1 MSVSTLESENA
12 QPVAQT
18 QNSELIYRLEDRP
31 PLPQTLFAACQ
42 HLLAMFVAVITP
54 ALLICQALGL
64 PAQDTQ
70 HIISMSLFASGV
82 ASIIQIKAWGP
93 VGSGLLSIQGTSFNF
108 VAPLIM
114 GGTALKTGGADVP
127 TMMAALF
134 GTLMLASCTEMVIS
148 RVLHLARRIITPLVS
163 GVVVMI
169 IGLSLIQVGLT
180 SIGGGY
186 AAMSDNTFGA
196 PKNLLLI
203 GGGYAAM
210 SDNTFGAPKNLLLAG
225 VVLAL
230 IILLNRQRN
239 PYLRVASLVIA
250 MAAGYALAWFMG
262 MLPESN
268 EPMTQEL
275 IMVPTPLYYGL
286 GIEWSLLLPLMLVF
300 MITSLETIGD
310 ITATSDV
317 SEQPVSG
324 PLYMKRLKGGVL
336 ANGLNSFVSAV
347 FNTFPNSCFGQN
359 NGVIQLTGV
368 ASRYVGFVVAL
379 MLIVLGLFPAVS
391 GFVQHIPEPVLGG
404 ATLVMFGT
412 IAASGV
418 RIVSR
423 EPLNRRAILIIALSL
438 AVGLGVSQ
446 QPLILQFAPEWLKNL
461 LSSGIAAGG
470 ITAIVL
476 NLIFPP
482 EKQ

>member
-1 MSVSTLESENA
+1 MSVNTVESENA
-12 QPVAQT
+12 QTVAHAQP
-18 QNSELIYRLEDRP
+18 SELIYRLEDRP
-31 PLPQTLFAACQ
+31 PIAQTLFAALQ
-42 HLLAMFVAVITP
+42 HLLAMFVGVITP
-54 ALLICQALGL
+54 GLLICQALGL

-134 GTLMLASCTEMVIS
+134 GSLMLASCTEMVIS
-148 RVLHLARRIITPLVS
+148 RILPFARRVITPLVS

-180 SIGGGY
+180 SVGGG
-186 AAMSDNTFGA
+186 FGA
-196 PKNLLLI
+196 MANH
-203 GGGYAAM
+203 
-210 SDNTFGAPKNLLLAG
+210 TFGAPKNLLLAG
-225 VVLAL
+225 IVLAI

-239 PYLRVASLVIA
+239 PYLRIASLVIA
-250 MAAGYALAWFMG
+250 MAVGYVVAMMMG
-262 MLPESN
+262 MLPDYVA
-268 EPMTQEL
+268 PADTFM
-275 IMVPTPLYYGL
+275 IPTPLYYGL
-286 GIEWSLLLPLMLVF
+286 SIDWSLLLPLMLVF

-324 PLYMKRLKGGVL
+324 PVYMNRLKGGVL

-368 ASRYVGFVVAL
+368 ASRYVGFFVAVML
-379 MLIVLGLFPAVS
+379 MVMGLFPAVAA
-391 GFVQHIPEPVLGG
+391 FVQQLPEPVLGG

-423 EPLNRRAILIIALSL
+423 EPLNRRAIMIIALSL

-446 QPLILQFAPEWLKNL
+446 QPMILQFAPDWLKNL

-476 NLIFPP
+476 NLVFPVDKP
-482 EKQ
+482 

>member
-1 MSVSTLESENA
+1 MNSAISDKTSVTPATN
-12 QPVAQT
+12 T
-18 QNSELIYRLEDRP
+18 NSELIYRLEDRP

-54 ALLICQALGL
+54 GLLIAQALGL
-64 PAQDTQ
+64 SAHDTQ
-70 HIISMSLFASGV
+70 RIISMSLFASGL
-82 ASIIQIKAWGP
+82 ASLLQIRTWGP

-114 GGTALKTGGADVP
+114 DGMALKNNGVDTEG
-127 TMMAALF
+127 MMAALF
-134 GTLMLASCTEMVIS
+134 GTLMLAAMTEVILS
-148 RVLHLARRIITPLVS
+148 RFLHLARRIITPLVS

-186 AAMSDNTFGA
+186 GAMADNTFGSA
-196 PKNLLLI
+196 DNLI
-203 GGGYAAM
+203 
-210 SDNTFGAPKNLLLAG
+210 LAG
-225 VVLAL
+225 IVLAV
-230 IILLNRQRN
+230 IVLLNRQKN
-239 PYLRVASLVIA
+239 PYLRVASLVLA
-250 MAAGYALAWFMG
+250 MTAGYLAAWWMG
-262 MLPESN
+262 MLPEN
-268 EPMTQEL
+268 HTEIPKEM
-275 IMVPTPLYYGL
+275 IVIPAPLYYGL
-286 GIEWSLLLPLMLVF
+286 SIDWNLLLPLILIF
-300 MITSLETIGD
+300 MVTSLETIGD

-336 ANGLNSFVSAV
+336 ANGLNSALSAV

-368 ASRYVGFVVAL
+368 ASRYVGYVVAL
-379 MLIVLGLFPAVS
+379 MLIVLGLFPAVA

-404 ATLVMFGT
+404 ATIVMFGT

-423 EPLNRRAILIIALSL
+423 ETLNRRAIMIIALSL
-438 AVGLGVSQ
+438 AVGMGISQ
-446 QPLILQFAPEWLKNL
+446 QPLILQFAPDWLKTL

-470 ITAIVL
+470 LTAIAL

-482 EKQ
+482 EK

>member
-1 MSVSTLESENA
+1 MSMSSSELDA
-12 QPVAQT
+12 ARQT
-18 QNSELIYRLEDRP
+18 ASEPRASELIYRLEDRP
-31 PLPQTLFAACQ
+31 PLPQTLFAAGQ

-70 HIISMSLFASGV
+70 HIISMSLFASGL
-82 ASIIQIKAWGP
+82 ASILQIKTWGP

-108 VAPLIM
+108 VSPLIM
-114 GGTALKTGGADVP
+114 GGLALKNGGADVP

-134 GTLMLASCTEMVIS
+134 GTLMVASCTEILLS

-163 GVVVMI
+163 GIVVMI

-186 AAMSDNTFGA
+186 AAMNDHSFG
-196 PKNLLLI
+196 
-203 GGGYAAM
+203 
-210 SDNTFGAPKNLLLAG
+210 SPKNLLLAG
-225 VVLAL
+225 AVLAV

-250 MAAGYALAWFMG
+250 MAVGYLLAWAMD
-262 MLPESN
+262 MLPADA
-268 EPMTQEL
+268 PAAPTAA
-275 IMVPTPLYYGL
+275 ITIPTPLYYGL
-286 GIEWSLLLPLMLVF
+286 GFDWNLLLPLMLIF
-300 MITSLETIGD
+300 MVTSLETIGD

-336 ANGLNSFVSAV
+336 ANGLNSMLSAV

-379 MLIVLGLFPAVS
+379 MLIALGLFPAVA

-404 ATLVMFGT
+404 ATIVMFGT

-423 EPLNRRAILIIALSL
+423 ERLNRRAIMIMALSL
-438 AVGLGVSQ
+438 AVGMGVSQ
-446 QPLILQFAPEWLKNL
+446 QPLILQFAPDWLKTL
-461 LSSGIAAGG
+461 LSSGIATGG

-476 NLIFPP
+476 NLVFPQEH
-482 EKQ
+482 EKK

>member
-1 MSVSTLESENA
+1 MSVNTAESENA
-12 QPVAQT
+12 QPVAHKPA
-18 QNSELIYRLEDRP
+18 SELIYRLEDRP
-31 PLPQTLFAACQ
+31 PLPQTLFAAFQ

-134 GTLMLASCTEMVIS
+134 GTLMLASCTEMVLS
-148 RVLHLARRIITPLVS
+148 RILHLARRIITPLVS

-180 SIGGGY
+180 SIGGG
-186 AAMSDNTFGA
+186 
-196 PKNLLLI
+196 I
-203 GGGYAAM
+203 
-210 SDNTFGAPKNLLLAG
+210 
-225 VVLAL
+225 VLAL
-230 IILLNRQRN
+230 IIILNRQRN
-239 PYLRVASLVIA
+239 PYLRIASLVIA
-250 MAAGYALAWFMG
+250 MAAGYLAAWFLD
-262 MLPESN
+262 MLPANTAPTNSS
-268 EPMTQEL
+268 L
-275 IMVPTPLYYGL
+275 ITVPTPLYYGL
-286 GIEWSLLLPLMLVF
+286 GIDWSLLLPLMLVF

-446 QPLILQFAPEWLKNL
+446 QPLILQFAPDWLKNL

-482 EKQ
+482 EKA

>member
-1 MSVSTLESENA
+1 MSTQSAELDA
-12 QPVAQT
+12 PQQT
-18 QNSELIYRLEDRP
+18 TTRPSELIYRLEDPP
-31 PLPQTLFAACQ
+31 PLAQTLFAACQ

-54 ALLICQALGL
+54 GLLICQALGL
-64 PAQDTQ
+64 PAEDTQ
-70 HIISMSLFASGV
+70 RIISMSLFASGL
-82 ASIIQIKAWGP
+82 ASLLQIKTWGP
-93 VGSGLLSIQGTSFNF
+93 IGSGLLSIQGTSFNF

-114 GGTALKTGGADVP
+114 GGLALKNGGADIP

-134 GTLMLASCTEMVIS
+134 GTLMVASCTEIILS
-148 RVLHLARRIITPLVS
+148 RFLHLARRIITPLVS
-163 GVVVMI
+163 GIVVMI

-186 AAMSDNTFGA
+186 GAMSDH
-196 PKNLLLI
+196 
-203 GGGYAAM
+203 
-210 SDNTFGAPKNLLLAG
+210 TFGAPKNLLLAG
-225 VVLAL
+225 SVLL
-230 IILLNRQRN
+230 VIILLNRQRN

-250 MAAGYALAWFMG
+250 MAVGYLLAWTLG
-262 MLPESN
+262 MLPESR
-268 EPMTQEL
+268 PVVDTAL
-275 IMVPTPLYYGL
+275 ITIPTPLYYGL
-286 GIEWSLLLPLMLVF
+286 SFDWNLLVPLMLIF
-300 MITSLETIGD
+300 MVTSLETIGD

-317 SEQPVSG
+317 SEQPVRG

-336 ANGLNSFVSAV
+336 ANGLNSMLSAV

-379 MLIVLGLFPAVS
+379 MLIVLGLFPAVA

-423 EPLNRRAILIIALSL
+423 ETLNRRAIMIMALSL
-438 AVGLGVSQ
+438 AVGMGVAQ
-446 QPLILQFAPEWLKNL
+446 QPLILQFAPDWIKTL

-476 NLIFPP
+476 NLLFPE
-482 EKQ
+482 EK

>member
-1 MSVSTLESENA
+1 MSVNTIESENA
-12 QPVAQT
+12 QPVAKT
-18 QNSELIYRLEDRP
+18 QPSELIYRLEDRP
-31 PLPQTLFAACQ
+31 PLPQTLFAALQ
-42 HLLAMFVAVITP
+42 HLLAMFVGVITP

-70 HIISMSLFASGV
+70 HILSMSLFASGV
-82 ASIIQIKAWGP
+82 ASLIHITAWGP

-148 RVLHLARRIITPLVS
+148 RILPLARRIITPLVS

-180 SIGGGY
+180 SVGGGF
-186 AAMSDNTFGA
+186 AAMGNH
-196 PKNLLLI
+196 
-203 GGGYAAM
+203 
-210 SDNTFGAPKNLLLAG
+210 TFGAPKNLLLAG
-225 VVLAL
+225 VVLGL

-239 PYLRVASLVIA
+239 PYLRIASLVIA
-250 MAAGYALAWFMG
+250 MAVGYVLAMFMG
-262 MLPESN
+262 MLPEYNAPES
-268 EPMTQEL
+268 TF
-275 IMVPTPLYYGL
+275 MVPTPLYYGL
-286 GIEWSLLLPLMLVF
+286 SIDWSLLLPLMLVF

-317 SEQPVSG
+317 SEQPVTG

-368 ASRYVGFVVAL
+368 ASRYIGFFIAVML
-379 MLIVLGLFPAVS
+379 MVLGLFPAVS
-391 GFVQHIPEPVLGG
+391 AFVQQLPEPVLGG

-446 QPLILQFAPEWLKNL
+446 QPQILQFAPDWLKNL

-482 EKQ
+482 EKE

>member
-196 PKNLLLI
+196 PKNLLL
-203 GGGYAAM
+203 
-210 SDNTFGAPKNLLLAG
+210 
-225 VVLAL
+225 
-230 IILLNRQRN
+230 
-239 PYLRVASLVIA
+239 
-250 MAAGYALAWFMG
+250 
-262 MLPESN
+262 
-268 EPMTQEL
+268 
-275 IMVPTPLYYGL
+275 
-286 GIEWSLLLPLMLVF
+286 PLMLVF

>member
-1 MSVSTLESENA
+1 MPSLPIRECHSMSTQSAELDA
-12 QPVAQT
+12 PQQT
-18 QNSELIYRLEDRP
+18 TTRPSELIYRLEDRP
-31 PLPQTLFAACQ
+31 PLTQTLFAACQ

-54 ALLICQALGL
+54 GLLICQALGL
-64 PAQDTQ
+64 PAEDTQ
-70 HIISMSLFASGV
+70 RIISMSLFASGL
-82 ASIIQIKAWGP
+82 ASLLQIKTWGP

-108 VAPLIM
+108 VSPLIM
-114 GGTALKTGGADVP
+114 GGLALKNGGADIP

-134 GTLMLASCTEMVIS
+134 GTLMVASCTEIILS
-148 RVLHLARRIITPLVS
+148 RFLHLARRIITPLVS
-163 GVVVMI
+163 GIVVMI

-186 AAMSDNTFGA
+186 GAMSDHTFG
-196 PKNLLLI
+196 
-203 GGGYAAM
+203 
-210 SDNTFGAPKNLLLAG
+210 SPKNLLLAG
-225 VVLAL
+225 SVLL
-230 IILLNRQRN
+230 VIILLNRQRN

-250 MAAGYALAWFMG
+250 MAVGYLLAWTLG
-262 MLPESN
+262 MLPESR
-268 EPMTQEL
+268 PVVDTAL
-275 IMVPTPLYYGL
+275 ITIPTPLYYGL
-286 GIEWSLLLPLMLVF
+286 SFDWNLLVPLMLIF
-300 MITSLETIGD
+300 MVTSLETIGD

-317 SEQPVSG
+317 SEQPVRG

-336 ANGLNSFVSAV
+336 ANGLNSMLSAV

-379 MLIVLGLFPAVS
+379 MLIVLGLFPAVA

-423 EPLNRRAILIIALSL
+423 ETLNRRAIMIMALSL
-438 AVGLGVSQ
+438 AVGMGVAQ
-446 QPLILQFAPEWLKNL
+446 QPLILQFAPDWIKTL

-476 NLIFPP
+476 NLLFPE
-482 EKQ
+482 EK

>member
-1 MSVSTLESENA
+1 MRIPSAEPLRPEEPA
-12 QPVAQT
+12 AAHPR
-18 QNSELIYRLEDRP
+18 SELIYRLEDRP
-31 PLPQTLFAACQ
+31 PLPQTLFAAGQ

-70 HIISMSLFASGV
+70 HIIRMSLFASGL
-82 ASIIQIKAWGP
+82 ASILQIKTWGP

-108 VAPLIM
+108 VTPLIM
-114 GGTALKTGGADVP
+114 GGLALKNGGADVP

-134 GTLMLASCTEMVIS
+134 GTLMVASCTEILLS

-180 SIGGGY
+180 SIGGGF
-186 AAMSDNTFGA
+186 AALNDHS
-196 PKNLLLI
+196 
-203 GGGYAAM
+203 
-210 SDNTFGAPKNLLLAG
+210 FGAPKNLLLAG
-225 VVLAL
+225 VVLL
-230 IILLNRQRN
+230 VIILLNRQRN

-250 MAAGYALAWFMG
+250 MAVGYLAAWLMG
-262 MLPESN
+262 MLPKEMSS
-268 EPMTQEL
+268 TAQSA

-286 GIEWSLLLPLMLVF
+286 GFDWSLLVPLMLVF
-300 MITSLETIGD
+300 MVTSLETIGD

-317 SEQPVSG
+317 SEQPVRG

-336 ANGLNSFVSAV
+336 ANGLNSMLSAV

-368 ASRYVGFVVAL
+368 ASRHVGFVVAL

-404 ATLVMFGT
+404 ATIVMFGT

-423 EPLNRRAILIIALSL
+423 EPLNRRAIMIIALSL
-438 AVGLGVSQ
+438 AVGLGVAQ
-446 QPLILQFAPEWLKNL
+446 QPLILQFAPDWLKTL

-476 NLIFPP
+476 NLVFPQ
-482 EKQ
+482 EKAEIE

>member
-31 PLPQTLFAACQ
+31 PLAQTLFAACQ

-186 AAMSDNTFGA
+186 AAMN
-196 PKNLLLI
+196 
-203 GGGYAAM
+203 
-210 SDNTFGAPKNLLLAG
+210 DNTFGAPKNLLLAG

-368 ASRYVGFVVAL
+368 ASRYVGYYIAG
-379 MLIVLGLFPAVS
+379 MLILMGLFPVVGVVFSLMPDA
-391 GFVQHIPEPVLGG
+391 VLGG
-404 ATLVMFGT
+404 ATLLMFGT
-412 IAASGV
+412 VAAAGIRIIAAQEINRKATLV
-418 RIVSR
+418 LAVS
-423 EPLNRRAILIIALSL
+423 LSL
-438 AVGLGVSQ
+438 GLGVELM
-446 QPLILQFAPEWLKNL
+446 PDILNAAPDAVKGIFA
-461 LSSGIAAGG
+461 SGITTGG
-470 ITAIVL
+470 LTAIL
-476 NLIFPP
+476 SNILIHVKE
-482 EKQ
+482 EKKVQ

>member
-1 MSVSTLESENA
+1 
-12 QPVAQT
+12 
-18 QNSELIYRLEDRP
+18 
-31 PLPQTLFAACQ
+31 
-42 HLLAMFVAVITP
+42 
-54 ALLICQALGL
+54 
-64 PAQDTQ
+64 
-70 HIISMSLFASGV
+70 
-82 ASIIQIKAWGP
+82 
-93 VGSGLLSIQGTSFNF
+93 
-108 VAPLIM
+108 
-114 GGTALKTGGADVP
+114 
-127 TMMAALF
+127 
-134 GTLMLASCTEMVIS
+134 
-148 RVLHLARRIITPLVS
+148 
-163 GVVVMI
+163 
-169 IGLSLIQVGLT
+169 
-180 SIGGGY
+180 
-186 AAMSDNTFGA
+186 
-196 PKNLLLI
+196 
-203 GGGYAAM
+203 
-210 SDNTFGAPKNLLLAG
+210 
-225 VVLAL
+225 
-230 IILLNRQRN
+230 
-239 PYLRVASLVIA
+239 
-250 MAAGYALAWFMG
+250 
-262 MLPESN
+262 
-268 EPMTQEL
+268 
-275 IMVPTPLYYGL
+275 
-286 GIEWSLLLPLMLVF
+286 MLVF

-317 SEQPVSG
+317 SGSRFPAR
-324 PLYMKRLKGGVL
+324 YMKRLKGGVL

-446 QPLILQFAPEWLKNL
+446 QPLILQFAPDWLKNL

-482 EKQ
+482 EKILSDAPAIGWPGVNAQPHIISLHNSCLEDCA

>member
-1 MSVSTLESENA
+1 MSVNTIESADA

-18 QNSELIYRLEDRP
+18 PSSELIYRLEDRP
-31 PLPQTLFAACQ
+31 PLPQTLFAALQ
-42 HLLAMFVAVITP
+42 HLLAMFVGVITP

-82 ASIIQIKAWGP
+82 ASVIQIKAWGP

-148 RVLHLARRIITPLVS
+148 RILPLARRIITPLVS

-180 SIGGGY
+180 SVGGGY
-186 AAMSDNTFGA
+186 AAMANH
-196 PKNLLLI
+196 
-203 GGGYAAM
+203 
-210 SDNTFGAPKNLLLAG
+210 TFGAPKNLLLAG
-225 VVLAL
+225 VVLGL

-239 PYLRVASLVIA
+239 PYLRIASLVIA
-250 MAAGYALAWFMG
+250 MAVGYVLAMLLG
-262 MLPESN
+262 MLPEYNAPES
-268 EPMTQEL
+268 TF
-275 IMVPTPLYYGL
+275 MVPTPLYYGL
-286 GIEWSLLLPLMLVF
+286 SIDWSLLLPLMLVF

-317 SEQPVSG
+317 SEQPVTG

-368 ASRYVGFVVAL
+368 ASRYIGFFIAM

-391 GFVQHIPEPVLGG
+391 AFVQQLPEPVLGG

-423 EPLNRRAILIIALSL
+423 EPLNRRAILILALSL

-446 QPLILQFAPEWLKNL
+446 QPQILQFAPDWLKNL

-482 EKQ
+482 ETN

>member
-1 MSVSTLESENA
+1 MTIPRYEFDEASVA
-12 QPVAQT
+12 DAK
-18 QNSELIYRLEDRP
+18 SELIYRLNDRP
-31 PLPQTLFAACQ
+31 PLAETLFAACQ

-54 ALLICQALGL
+54 GLLICQALGL

-70 HIISMSLFASGV
+70 RIISMSLFASGV
-82 ASIIQIKAWGP
+82 ASVLQIKTWGP

-108 VAPLIM
+108 VTPLIM
-114 GGTALKTGGADVP
+114 GGLALKNGGADIP

-134 GTLMLASCTEMVIS
+134 GTLMVASCTEILLS

-163 GVVVMI
+163 GIVVMI
-169 IGLSLIQVGLT
+169 IGISLIQVGLT
-180 SIGGGY
+180 SIGGGF
-186 AAMSDNTFGA
+186 AALN
-196 PKNLLLI
+196 NH
-203 GGGYAAM
+203 
-210 SDNTFGAPKNLLLAG
+210 TFGAPKNLLLAG
-225 VVLAL
+225 IVLVV

-250 MAAGYALAWFMG
+250 MLVGYLAAWLMG
-262 MLPESN
+262 MLP
-268 EPMTQEL
+268 PAAVATHAL
-275 IMVPTPLYYGL
+275 IMLPTPLYYGL
-286 GIEWSLLLPLMLVF
+286 GFDWNLLVPLILVF
-300 MITSLETIGD
+300 MVTSLETIGD

-317 SEQPVSG
+317 SEQPVRG
-324 PLYMKRLKGGVL
+324 PIYMRRLKGGVL
-336 ANGLNSFVSAV
+336 ANGLNSLVSAV

-379 MLIVLGLFPAVS
+379 MLIALGLFPAVS
-391 GFVQHIPEPVLGG
+391 SVVQHIPEPVLGG
-404 ATLVMFGT
+404 ATIVMFGT

-423 EPLNRRAILIIALSL
+423 ERLNRRAIMIIALSL

-446 QPLILQFAPEWLKNL
+446 QPLILQFAPQWLKTL

-476 NLIFPP
+476 NFLFPP
-482 EKQ
+482 EHD

>member
-1 MSVSTLESENA
+1 
-12 QPVAQT
+12 
-18 QNSELIYRLEDRP
+18 
-31 PLPQTLFAACQ
+31 
-42 HLLAMFVAVITP
+42 
-54 ALLICQALGL
+54 
-64 PAQDTQ
+64 
-70 HIISMSLFASGV
+70 
-82 ASIIQIKAWGP
+82 
-93 VGSGLLSIQGTSFNF
+93 
-108 VAPLIM
+108 
-114 GGTALKTGGADVP
+114 
-127 TMMAALF
+127 
-134 GTLMLASCTEMVIS
+134 
-148 RVLHLARRIITPLVS
+148 
-163 GVVVMI
+163 
-169 IGLSLIQVGLT
+169 
-180 SIGGGY
+180 
-186 AAMSDNTFGA
+186 
-196 PKNLLLI
+196 
-203 GGGYAAM
+203 
-210 SDNTFGAPKNLLLAG
+210 
-225 VVLAL
+225 
-230 IILLNRQRN
+230 
-239 PYLRVASLVIA
+239 
-250 MAAGYALAWFMG
+250 
-262 MLPESN
+262 ESN

>member
-1 MSVSTLESENA
+1 MNSAISDKTSVTPATN
-12 QPVAQT
+12 T
-18 QNSELIYRLEDRP
+18 NSELIYRLEDRP

-54 ALLICQALGL
+54 GLLIAQALGL
-64 PAQDTQ
+64 SAHDTQ
-70 HIISMSLFASGV
+70 RIISMSLFASGL
-82 ASIIQIKAWGP
+82 ASLLQIRTWGP

-114 GGTALKTGGADVP
+114 DGMALKNNGVDTEG
-127 TMMAALF
+127 MMAALF
-134 GTLMLASCTEMVIS
+134 GTLMLAAMTEVILS
-148 RVLHLARRIITPLVS
+148 RFLHLARRIITPLVS

-186 AAMSDNTFGA
+186 GAMADNTFGSA
-196 PKNLLLI
+196 DNLI
-203 GGGYAAM
+203 
-210 SDNTFGAPKNLLLAG
+210 LAG
-225 VVLAL
+225 IVLAV
-230 IILLNRQRN
+230 IVLLNRQKN
-239 PYLRVASLVIA
+239 PYLRVASLVLA
-250 MAAGYALAWFMG
+250 MTAGYLAAWWMG
-262 MLPESN
+262 MLPEN
-268 EPMTQEL
+268 HTEIPKEM
-275 IMVPTPLYYGL
+275 IVIPAPLYYGL
-286 GIEWSLLLPLMLVF
+286 SIDWNLLLPLILIF
-300 MITSLETIGD
+300 MVTSLETIGD

-336 ANGLNSFVSAV
+336 ANGLNSALSAV

-368 ASRYVGFVVAL
+368 ASRYVGYVVAL
-379 MLIVLGLFPAVS
+379 MLIVLGLFPAVA

-404 ATLVMFGT
+404 ATIVMFGT

-423 EPLNRRAILIIALSL
+423 ETLNRRAIMIIALSL
-438 AVGLGVSQ
+438 AVGMGVSQ
-446 QPLILQFAPEWLKNL
+446 QPLILQFAPDWLKTL

-470 ITAIVL
+470 LTAIAL

-482 EKQ
+482 EK

>member
-1 MSVSTLESENA
+1 
-12 QPVAQT
+12 
-18 QNSELIYRLEDRP
+18 
-31 PLPQTLFAACQ
+31 
-42 HLLAMFVAVITP
+42 
-54 ALLICQALGL
+54 
-64 PAQDTQ
+64 
-70 HIISMSLFASGV
+70 MSLFASGL
-82 ASIIQIKAWGP
+82 ASILQIKTWGP

-108 VAPLIM
+108 VSPLIM
-114 GGTALKTGGADVP
+114 GGMALKNGGADIP
-127 TMMAALF
+127 TMMATLF
-134 GTLMLASCTEMVIS
+134 GTLMLASCTEIILS
-148 RVLHLARRIITPLVS
+148 RFLHLARRIITPLVS

-169 IGLSLIQVGLT
+169 IGLSLIQVGLV

-186 AAMSDNTFGA
+186 SAMNDHTFGA
-196 PKNLLLI
+196 PGNL
-203 GGGYAAM
+203 M
-210 SDNTFGAPKNLLLAG
+210 LAG
-225 VVLAL
+225 SVLVV

-239 PYLRVASLVIA
+239 PYLRVSSLVIA
-250 MAAGYALAWFMG
+250 MAVGYALAWAMG
-262 MLPESN
+262 MLPDTSN
-268 EPMTQEL
+268 MEKTTSL
-275 IMVPTPLYYGL
+275 LMVPTPLYYGL
-286 GIEWSLLLPLMLVF
+286 GIDWNLLIPLMLVF
-300 MITSLETIGD
+300 MVTSLETIGD

-336 ANGLNSFVSAV
+336 ANGLNSMLSAV

-379 MLIVLGLFPAVS
+379 MLIVLGLFPAVA

-404 ATLVMFGT
+404 ATIVMFGT

-423 EPLNRRAILIIALSL
+423 EPLNRRAIMIMALSL

-446 QPLILQFAPEWLKNL
+446 QPLILQFAPDWMKTL

-476 NLIFPP
+476 NLVFPH
-482 EKQ
+482 ED

>member
-1 MSVSTLESENA
+1 MTTPSTEFDQVHSSTVKPA
-12 QPVAQT
+12 TTTAPVK
-18 QNSELIYRLEDRP
+18 SELIYRLEDRP

-70 HIISMSLFASGV
+70 HIISMSLFASGL
-82 ASIIQIKAWGP
+82 ASILQIKTWGP

-108 VAPLIM
+108 VSPLIM
-114 GGTALKTGGADVP
+114 GGMALKNGGADIP
-127 TMMAALF
+127 TMMATLF
-134 GTLMLASCTEMVIS
+134 GTLMLASCTEIILS
-148 RVLHLARRIITPLVS
+148 RFLHLARRIITPLVS

-169 IGLSLIQVGLT
+169 IGLSLIQVGLV

-186 AAMSDNTFGA
+186 GAMNDHTFGA
-196 PKNLLLI
+196 PSNL
-203 GGGYAAM
+203 M
-210 SDNTFGAPKNLLLAG
+210 LAG
-225 VVLAL
+225 SVLVV

-239 PYLRVASLVIA
+239 PYLRVSSLVIA
-250 MAAGYALAWFMG
+250 MAVGYALAWATG
-262 MLPESN
+262 MLPDTGNMEKTTS
-268 EPMTQEL
+268 L
-275 IMVPTPLYYGL
+275 LMVPTPLYYGL
-286 GIEWSLLLPLMLVF
+286 GIDWNLLIPLMLVF
-300 MITSLETIGD
+300 MVTSLETIGD

-336 ANGLNSFVSAV
+336 ANGLNSMLSAV

-379 MLIVLGLFPAVS
+379 MLIVLGLFPAVA

-404 ATLVMFGT
+404 ATIVMFGT

-423 EPLNRRAILIIALSL
+423 EPLNRRAIMIMALSL

-446 QPLILQFAPEWLKNL
+446 QPLILQFAPDWMKTL

-476 NLIFPP
+476 NLVFPH
-482 EKQ
+482 ED

>member
-1 MSVSTLESENA
+1 MTMPSYEVDDAPLA
-12 QPVAQT
+12 VAK
-18 QNSELIYRLEDRP
+18 SELIYHLDDRP
-31 PLPQTLFAACQ
+31 PLAQTLFAACQ

-54 ALLICQALGL
+54 GLLICQALGL

-70 HIISMSLFASGV
+70 HIISMSLFASGL
-82 ASIIQIKAWGP
+82 ASILQIKTWGP

-108 VAPLIM
+108 VTPLIM
-114 GGTALKTGGADVP
+114 GGLALKNGGADIP

-134 GTLMLASCTEMVIS
+134 GTLMVASCTEILLS

-163 GVVVMI
+163 GIVVMI
-169 IGLSLIQVGLT
+169 IGISLIQVGLT
-180 SIGGGY
+180 SIGGGF
-186 AAMSDNTFGA
+186 AAMNDHTFGA
-196 PKNLLLI
+196 PKNL
-203 GGGYAAM
+203 M
-210 SDNTFGAPKNLLLAG
+210 LAG
-225 VVLAL
+225 IVLL
-230 IILLNRQRN
+230 VIILLNRQRN

-250 MAAGYALAWFMG
+250 MLVGYLAAWMMG
-262 MLPESN
+262 MLPPATATVAHS
-268 EPMTQEL
+268 L
-275 IMVPTPLYYGL
+275 IVVPTPLYYGL
-286 GIEWSLLLPLMLVF
+286 GFDWNLLVPLILVF
-300 MITSLETIGD
+300 MVTSLETIGD

-317 SEQPVSG
+317 SEQPVRG
-324 PLYMKRLKGGVL
+324 PVYMRRLKGGVL
-336 ANGLNSFVSAV
+336 ANGLNSLLSAV

-379 MLIVLGLFPAVS
+379 MLIALGLFPAVS
-391 GFVQHIPEPVLGG
+391 GIVQHIPEPVLGG
-404 ATLVMFGT
+404 ATIVMFGT

-423 EPLNRRAILIIALSL
+423 ERLNRRAIMIIALSL

-446 QPLILQFAPEWLKNL
+446 QPLILQFAPQWLKTL

-476 NLIFPP
+476 NFLFPP
-482 EKQ
+482 EHD